1 MWSSASTGL
10 GFGGCAGGPIDDD
23 SEQEMKAW
31 PGDDEMDVLRLVGL
45 LQ

>member
-1 MWSSASTGL
+1 MHQQGWVLEDA
-10 GFGGCAGGPIDDD
+10 AGGPIDDD